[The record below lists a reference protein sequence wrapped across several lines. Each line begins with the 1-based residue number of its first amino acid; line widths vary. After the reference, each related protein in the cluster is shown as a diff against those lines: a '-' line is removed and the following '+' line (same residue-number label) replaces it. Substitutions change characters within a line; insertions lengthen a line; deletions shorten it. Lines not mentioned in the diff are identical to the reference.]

1 MTKTVQWLNNLLIDK
16 LHIDPEVAGLLNTAL
31 LVAAMALIAFGLNRL
46 IQSIFI
52 WFSKHN
58 VRLLR
63 SKWHP
68 FLVKRKLGHHVLLLI
83 PGLVFYVLPYFAF
96 EKGTGIIR
104 ILHRADVVYLLVVM
118 IMIGNAIL
126 LAFLDFYSTTD
137 KNRSHPLQG
146 LIQGLQV
153 ILYFVGGIV
162 IVAVLIDKSPTVL
175 LTGLGASAAVLM
187 LVFKDSI
194 LGFVAGVQLS
204 QNNMIKLGDWIQM
217 PDGSA
222 NGTVEQITLNTV
234 KVRNWDNTLT
244 MIPPYTLVTTPF
256 KNWRGMQESGGR
268 RADKCIYVDMTTLA
282 VCDAEMIERIGRDIP
297 LMGSYLKMTDGREG
311 GPDSAGGMDCE
322 RRADVAGWKDG
333 AGRMGGAGRMDGA
346 GEADSGNVPGGVGL
360 TNVQLYRQYIE
371 LYLKNNPKVNS
382 SLDLIVTQKE
392 STAYGLPIE
401 VYFFT
406 REKAWAVYEK
416 QQSDI
421 FDHLMT
427 MAPYFGLRL
436 YQRP

>member
-1 MTKTVQWLNNLLIDK
+1 
-16 LHIDPEVAGLLNTAL
+16 
-31 LVAAMALIAFGLNRL
+31 
-46 IQSIFI
+46 
-52 WFSKHN
+52 
-58 VRLLR
+58 
-63 SKWHP
+63 
-68 FLVKRKLGHHVLLLI
+68 
-83 PGLVFYVLPYFAF
+83 
-96 EKGTGIIR
+96 
-104 ILHRADVVYLLVVM
+104 M
-118 IMIGNAIL
+118 IMIGNAAL
-126 LAFLDFYSTTD
+126 QAFLDFYSTTD
-137 KNRSHPLQG
+137 KNRSHPLQA
-146 LIQGLQV
+146 LVQGLQV
-153 ILYFVGGIV
+153 IMYFIGGII

-187 LVFKDSI
+187 LIFKDSI

-204 QNNMIKLGDWIQM
+204 QNNMVKLGDWIQM

-282 VCDAEMIERIGRDIP
+282 VCDGEMLDRIGRDIP
-297 LMGSYLKMTDGREG
+297 LMGSYLKSLPEK
-311 GPDSAGGMDCE
+311 
-322 RRADVAGWKDG
+322 GW
-333 AGRMGGAGRMDGA
+333 
-346 GEADSGNVPGGVGL
+346 SGV
-360 TNVQLYRQYIE
+360 TNVQLYRTYIE
-371 LYLKNNPKVNS
+371 LYLRTNPLVNS

-401 VYFFT
+401 IYFFT

-427 MAPYFGLRL
+427 MVPYFGLRL